1 MRDNMTLIA
10 KGKVKEVHDH
20 EPGVLRFKF
29 TDQISVFDKVI
40 PSMIPRKGESLCRTS
55 AHWFELLK
63 GMGIN
68 SHFIDNIAPNEMLV
82 RRVRKELSLKGL
94 DGDERKG
101 VIIPLEVICRHYLAG
116 SMWRRLQKGKVD
128 KAILGIEGE
137 PVYGQKIPVS
147 FIEITTKFE
156 EFDRPI
162 SFEEAIEDFGL
173 RQEELD
179 EMFDI
184 ILKVDILIAA
194 EVEKRGLIHVDG
206 KKEFAIDDD
215 GKIMLIDT
223 FGTADED
230 RFWEMKE
237 YEKGELVDQSKEFV
251 RQYYARTGYHDELM
265 EARDAGKEEPPIP
278 ALSDEMVKAT
288 SELYG
293 KLFERFTGEEF

>member
-1 MRDNMTLIA
+1 MTLIA

-20 EPGVLRFKF
+20 GPGVLRFKF

-55 AHWFELLK
+55 AHWLK
-63 GMGIN
+63 MMKDMGIN
-68 SHFIDNIAPNEMLV
+68 SHFIENIAPDEMLV
-82 RRVRKELSLKGL
+82 RRVRKVTTLKELE
-94 DGDERKG
+94 GDDRIG
-101 VIIPLEVICRHYLAG
+101 CIIPLEFICRHYLAG
-116 SMWRRLQKGKVD
+116 SMWRRIQKGKVD
-128 KAILGIEGE
+128 KSIMGIEGE
-137 PVYGQKIPVS
+137 AVFGQKIPKPFV
-147 FIEITTKFE
+147 EVTTKFE

-162 SFEEAIEDFGL
+162 TTQEAIDGFGL

-179 EMFDI
+179 HIYDI
-184 ILKVDILIAA
+184 ILRIDSRIKT

-230 RFWEMKE
+230 RFWEMAE

-251 RQYYARTGYHDELM
+251 RKHYMETGYHEELM
-265 EARDAGKEEPPIP
+265 DARDAGKEEPPIP
-278 ALSDEMVKAT
+278 ALSDEMVKDT
-288 SELYG
+288 SILYG
-293 KLFERFTGEEF
+293 KLFERLTGEEF